1 MVYAVRYF
9 GRVGF
14 GDPEARFFSLLG
26 HSLFDRASTV
36 GPEVL
41 NFLCCALPLVES
53 ILVTLRHG
61 FDPFWVTLFS
71 LEPVLL
77 ALRCKIFFTVLFLR

>member
-9 GRVGF
+9 GRVGL

-26 HSLFDRASTV
+26 HSLFGRAGTV

-41 NFLCCALPLVES
+41 NF
-53 ILVTLRHG
+53 
-61 FDPFWVTLFS
+61 
-71 LEPVLL
+71 
-77 ALRCKIFFTVLFLR
+77 

>member
-26 HSLFDRASTV
+26 HSLFGRAGTV

-41 NFLCCALPLVES
+41 NFLCSALPSVES
-53 ILVTLRHG
+53 VLVTLRHDFFIPFG
-61 FDPFWVTLFS
+61 SLSLSRADTVGPEVLHFDPFG
-71 LEPVLL
+71 
-77 ALRCKIFFTVLFLR
+77 

>member
-9 GRVGF
+9 GRVGL

-26 HSLFDRASTV
+26 HSLFGRAGTV

-41 NFLCCALPLVES
+41 NFLCCALPSVES
-53 ILVTLRHG
+53 VLVTLRHD
-61 FDPFWVTLFS
+61 FLS
-71 LEPVLL
+71 LLGHSL
-77 ALRCKIFFTVLFLR
+77 

>member
-9 GRVGF
+9 GRVGL

-26 HSLFDRASTV
+26 HSLFGRAGTV

-41 NFLCCALPLVES
+41 NFLCGALLSVES
-53 ILVTLRHG
+53 VLVTLRHD
-61 FDPFWVTLFS
+61 FSPFWVTLFS
-71 LEPVLL
+71 VEPVLL
-77 ALRCKIFFTVLFLR
+77 ALRC